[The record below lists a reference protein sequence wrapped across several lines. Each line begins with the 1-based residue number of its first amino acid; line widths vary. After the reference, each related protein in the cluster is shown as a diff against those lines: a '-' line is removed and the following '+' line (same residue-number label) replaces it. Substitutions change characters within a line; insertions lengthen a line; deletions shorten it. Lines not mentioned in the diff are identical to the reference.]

1 MKRKLD
7 DFERIDKVQRTLN
20 DHNSA
25 LENELKKLKVK
36 YRHFDN
42 FLSFD
47 LIKMFLILDWI
58 ILNCLLNQKLHQH
71 D

>member
-36 YRHFDN
+36 YGY
-42 FLSFD
+42 
-47 LIKMFLILDWI
+47 
-58 ILNCLLNQKLHQH
+58 
-71 D
+71 

>member
-36 YRHFDN
+36 YVF
-42 FLSFD
+42 
-47 LIKMFLILDWI
+47 
-58 ILNCLLNQKLHQH
+58 
-71 D
+71 

>member
-36 YRHFDN
+36 YGNCVEF
-42 FLSFD
+42 
-47 LIKMFLILDWI
+47 IKL
-58 ILNCLLNQKLHQH
+58 
-71 D
+71 